1 MKTSALAQIEV
12 ESPELKSLIF
22 LPENSDQ
29 RKLVLW
35 LRKIRFLGED
45 LKRKAGLAPEKKH
58 TFYSKIKL
66 GKIIHHIASILHVLK
81 SVIVATL

>member
-1 MKTSALAQIEV
+1 MSLHWSFFKYPRQLIYKYFIPPEFFIPKKHLMKTSALAQIEV

-35 LRKIRFLGED
+35 LRKIKLLSED
-45 LKRKAGLAPEKKH
+45 LKRKAGLAP
-58 TFYSKIKL
+58 
-66 GKIIHHIASILHVLK
+66 
-81 SVIVATL
+81 

>member
-1 MKTSALAQIEV
+1 MKTNVLAQIAA

-35 LRKIRFLGED
+35 LRKIRLLSED
-45 LKRKAGLAPEKKH
+45 LERKAGLAAEKNKRENYPSH
-58 TFYSKIKL
+58 SVNPLCSKICNRRNFVMSKDNN
-66 GKIIHHIASILHVLK
+66 K
-81 SVIVATL
+81 